1 MENFFAEYGVFL
13 LETITWVVAILVLFA
28 GLIVIATKGKEK
40 DKGKITIKKLNEKYR
55 ALEDKIKQEVLTK
68 KDYKKFHKQ
77 TKQEQKQRAKA
88 DKQVTE
94 PEQERKKVFVIQFHG
109 DIKASQVN
117 SLRREITAI
126 LTTATHKDEVVVVLE
141 SPGGMVSNY
150 GLAASQLERIRQQ
163 KIPLTIAVDRVAA
176 SGGYMM
182 ACVGN
187 KILAAPFAVIGSIGV
202 IAQLPNFNRYL
213 KKRHIDFEQIT
224 AGEYKRTLT
233 MFGENTRQGREKM
246 QQDLE
251 EIHHYFKEFI
261 KQNRSQTDVDKVAT
275 GEYWLASR
283 ALELNLVDELMT
295 SDDYLL
301 KASRDADIFLVKYK
315 HKKSLPERLSKG
327 MQVIIDQVKES
338 MATNMEIV

>member
-1 MENFFAEYGVFL
+1 MENFFAEYGAFL
-13 LETITWVVAILVLFA
+13 LQTITWVIAILVLFA
-28 GLIVIATKGKEK
+28 GLIAIATKGKEK

-55 ALEDKIKQEVLTK
+55 ELEDKIKQEVLAK
-68 KDYKKFHKQ
+68 KDYKKFQKQ
-77 TKQEQKQRAKA
+77 KKQEAKERAKA
-88 DKQVTE
+88 EKQITK
-94 PEQERKKVFVIQFHG
+94 PEQERKKVFVIQFNG

-117 SLRREITAI
+117 NLRREITAV
-126 LTTATHKDEVVVVLE
+126 LTTATPKDEVVVVLE
-141 SPGGMVSNY
+141 SPGGIVSNY

-163 KIPLTIAVDRVAA
+163 MIPLTIAVDRVAA

-233 MFGENTRQGREKM
+233 MFGENTKQGREKM
-246 QQDLE
+246 KEDLE
-251 EIHHYFKEFI
+251 EIHHYFKDFI
-261 KQNRSQTDVDKVAT
+261 KENRNQTDIDKVAT
-275 GEYWLASR
+275 GEYWLAKR
-283 ALELNLVDELMT
+283 ALELKLVDELMT

-301 KASRDADIFLVKYK
+301 KVSRDADLFLVRYK

-327 MQVIIDQVKES
+327 AQMVIDQVKES
-338 MATNMEIV
+338 VATNPDFV